1 MSWSVWSRM
10 PGRDAWLEVAEG
22 ISKKAALA
30 SAERKRT
37 AAHNLGV
44 TDAEFIALPAGQQPP
59 VGGDRQ

>member
-1 MSWSVWSRM
+1 M